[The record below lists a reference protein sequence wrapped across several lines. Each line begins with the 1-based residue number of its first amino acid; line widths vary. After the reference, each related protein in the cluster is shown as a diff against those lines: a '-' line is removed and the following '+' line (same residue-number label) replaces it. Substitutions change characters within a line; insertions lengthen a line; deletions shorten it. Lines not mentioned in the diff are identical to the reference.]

1 MEKRIYTEKSPK
13 ISRLGFGAWPLGNYA
28 HDHQM
33 TDEEGVLL
41 VKEAVKLGINFFD
54 TAPNY
59 GLGKSETILGKA
71 IKGIRE
77 NVVINTKFGHQANG
91 EINFDANHIKKSI
104 QDSLERLQT
113 DYIDS
118 VILHNPDI
126 SILEGKTDHISILK
140 ELKKEGTIRAYG
152 VSVDLPKEIETVL
165 QHIDID
171 IIEILFNVFSQ
182 ANKHYFKQLKE
193 KGIKIIV
200 KVPLDSGWLTGK
212 YNHHSTFDDIRKR
225 WTQTD
230 KNRRHDLVKK
240 LEHII
245 QEPLQ
250 PKYAIA
256 YVLSFPEITTV
267 IPGIRNIKQLKDHY
281 NSMNYTLSN
290 EIKKDFE
297 NLYDNE
303 IAKNPLPW

>member
-1 MEKRIYTEKSPK
+1 MEQRTYTQNSPN

-28 HDHQM
+28 HGHQM
-33 TDEEGVLL
+33 NDEEGILL
-41 VKEAVKLGINFFD
+41 IKEAINLGINFFD

-71 IKGIRE
+71 IKGIRDK
-77 NVVINTKFGHQANG
+77 VVINTKFGHQANG
-91 EINFDANHIKKSI
+91 EINFDSRNIKKSI
-104 QDSLERLQT
+104 QSSLQRLQT

-140 ELKKEGTIRAYG
+140 EMKKEGIIHAYG
-152 VSVDLPKEIETVL
+152 VSVDLPKEIDTVL
-165 QHIDID
+165 NHIDID
-171 IIEILFNVFSQ
+171 VIEILFNIFSQ
-182 ANKHYFKQLKE
+182 ANRHYFKKLQE

-212 YNHHSTFDDIRKR
+212 YNHQSSFDDIRKR
-225 WTQTD
+225 WTQSD
-230 KNRRHDLVKK
+230 KDRRDDLIKK
-240 LEHII
+240 LEDII

-256 YVLSFPEITTV
+256 YILSYPEITTV

-281 NSMNYTLSN
+281 QSLNYKLPN
-290 EIKKDFE
+290 QYKKQFE
-297 NLYDNE
+297 NLYDKE
-303 IAKNPLPW
+303 IAHDPLPW